1 MPQFNPGSVHR
12 ATVTFSNPKS
22 AGFDFEASLCMG
34 VAWAEMATASF
45 HLDAGQSRAVEFP
58 VTMPAIEATYPV
70 YFKVSSGGV
79 LIGTFVAT
87 EAVVIVGVA
96 DIRVENLVIEP
107 AEVNVGEKVAISV
120 TAKNYGAAAG
130 TKTIVCTVS

>member
-1 MPQFNPGSVHR
+1 MPEFGPGSVHR

-45 HLDAGQSRAVEFP
+45 HLNAGQSKAVEFP
-58 VTMPAIEATYPV
+58 VTMPTILGTYAV
-70 YFKVSSGGV
+70 YLKVSSGGV

-87 EAVVIVGVA
+87 EAVVIAGVA
-96 DIRVENLVIEP
+96 DIRVENLVISP
-107 AEVNVGEKVAISV
+107 AEVNVGDKVTITVVA
-120 TAKNYGAAAG
+120 TNYGSAAG
-130 TKTIVCTVS
+130 SKVITCEVS

>member
-1 MPQFNPGSVHR
+1 MSEFGPGSVHK

-34 VAWAEMATASF
+34 VAWAEMASASF

-58 VTMPAIEATYPV
+58 VTMPSIMGTYPV

-87 EAVVIVGVA
+87 ETVVIAGVA
-96 DIRVENLVIEP
+96 DIKVENLVIEP
-107 AEVNVGEKVAISV
+107 SEVDVGQKVTISV

-130 TKTIVCTVS
+130 TKTIV